1 MQQTIIRLE
10 NITVDQI
17 VETMNAGVIT
27 PEECLELLKAKKQ
40 QLDHLAEYKQDQI
53 DELEK
58 ELSELEAK
66 QPKKTGLM
74 SRLFGSKNK
83 YVSEKEIDEAIIKLA
98 NRHRRIS
105 ETIDTGFDMTC
116 NAINTA
122 TNVANKV
129 VDIAAATAK
138 FGIGATAIVGT
149 AGAKAVAKTAHKVND
164 KTYAKGV
171 MYLNDER
178 LEVLGREDLR
188 NRFK

>member
-1 MQQTIIRLE
+1 MQETIIRLE
-10 NITVDQI
+10 NITVEQI

-40 QLDHLAEYKQDQI
+40 QLEHLAEYRQDQI
-53 DELEK
+53 DDLEK
-58 ELSELEAK
+58 ELSEVEAK
-66 QPKKTGLM
+66 QPKKAGLFG
-74 SRLFGSKNK
+74 RLFGAKNK
-83 YVSEKEIDEAIIKLA
+83 CMSEKEIDEALVKLA
-98 NRHRRIS
+98 NRHKRIG
-105 ETIDTGFDMTC
+105 ETIDNGYGMTC
-116 NAINTA
+116 KVINTTA
-122 TNVANKV
+122 DVANKA

-138 FGIGATAIVGT
+138 LGIGAAAFVST